1 MRKRWFFV
9 KMYIVT
15 FYKGETVLMCN
26 CNRLGTD
33 EQVEKF
39 HKVLEANKNTPNNV
53 MEVLQKTQNIF
64 GYIPK
69 DSVKMISSEVGVPES
84 EVYGII
90 TFYSQFTLTPKAKY
104 NIDVCL
110 GTACF
115 VLGANDILE
124 KILAKLKVRVG
135 QMTEDGKWIVT
146 SCRCLGCCGLA
157 PAITINGEVYGKLKV
172 EDIDKIIDSFE
183 D

>member
-1 MRKRWFFV
+1 
-9 KMYIVT
+9 
-15 FYKGETVLMCN
+15 MCN
-26 CNRLGTD
+26 CNRIGTD
-33 EQVEKF
+33 EQVKEF
-39 HKVLEANKNTPNNV
+39 NAVLKEHENQRDAV
-53 MEVLQKTQNIF
+53 MVVLQKTQGIF
-64 GYIPK
+64 GYIPEGT
-69 DSVKMISSEVGVPES
+69 VKLIAKAINMPES
-84 EVYGII
+84 EIFGII

-115 VLGANDILE
+115 VLGANEIME
-124 KILAKLKVRVG
+124 KILAKLGVKVG
-135 QMTEDGKWIVT
+135 EMTKDGKWIVT

-172 EDIDKIIDSFE
+172 EDVDGIIDSFA

>member
-1 MRKRWFFV
+1 
-9 KMYIVT
+9 
-15 FYKGETVLMCN
+15 MCS

-33 EQVEKF
+33 EQVNEF
-39 HKVLEANKNTPNNV
+39 NAVLKANVNNSGNV
-53 MEVLQKTQNIF
+53 MEVLQKTQGIF
-64 GYIPK
+64 GYIPEA
-69 DSVKMISSEVGVPES
+69 SVKQIAEALNMAEGDI
-84 EVYGII
+84 YGII

-115 VLGANDILE
+115 VLGAQDVMD
-124 KILAKLKVRVG
+124 KILAKLGVKVG
-135 QMTEDGKWIVT
+135 EMTKDGKWIVT

-157 PAITINGEVYGKLKV
+157 PAITINGEVYGKMKV
-172 EDIDKIIDSFE
+172 EDVDRILDSFE

>member
-1 MRKRWFFV
+1 
-9 KMYIVT
+9 
-15 FYKGETVLMCN
+15 MCN

-33 EQVEKF
+33 EQVKEFNEMLDKY
-39 HKVLEANKNTPNNV
+39 KGNKDNIMV
-53 MEVLQKTQNIF
+53 VLQKTQGIF
-64 GYIPK
+64 GYIPEL
-69 DSVKMISSEVGVPES
+69 SVKQMAESLKIAES
-84 EVYGII
+84 EIFGII

-115 VLGANDILE
+115 VLGANDIME
-124 KILAKLKVRVG
+124 KILAKLNVKVG
-135 QMTEDGKWIVT
+135 ETTKDGKWIVT

-172 EDIDKIIDSFE
+172 EDVDRIIDSFA

>member
-1 MRKRWFFV
+1 
-9 KMYIVT
+9 
-15 FYKGETVLMCN
+15 MCA
-26 CNRLGTD
+26 CNRLGTN
-33 EQVEKF
+33 EQVTELK
-39 HKVLEANKNTPNNV
+39 KLLKQNLSKKENI
-53 MEVLQKTQNIF
+53 MEVLQKTQSIF

-69 DSVKMISSEVGVPES
+69 ESVALISTALKISES
-84 EVYGII
+84 EIFGII

-115 VLGANDILE
+115 VLGAQDVLDR
-124 KILAKLKVRVG
+124 ILAKLGVRVG
-135 QMTEDGKWIVT
+135 EMTKDGKWIVT

-157 PAITINGEVYGKLKV
+157 PAITINGEVYGKLKP
-172 EDIDKIIDSFE
+172 EDVDKLIDSFA

>member
-1 MRKRWFFV
+1 
-9 KMYIVT
+9 
-15 FYKGETVLMCN
+15 MCS

-33 EQVEKF
+33 EQVNEFKSIL
-39 HKVLEANKNTPNNV
+39 KDYEGQKDNIMIA
-53 MEVLQKTQNIF
+53 LQKTQGVF
-64 GYIPK
+64 GYIPEA
-69 DSVKMISSEVGVPES
+69 SVKMISEALNIAES
-84 EVYGII
+84 EIYGII

-115 VLGANDILE
+115 VLGANDIME
-124 KILAKLKVRVG
+124 KILSKLGVKVG
-135 QMTEDGKWIVT
+135 EMTKDGKWIVT

-172 EDIDKIIDSFE
+172 EDVDRIIDSFK

>member
-1 MRKRWFFV
+1 
-9 KMYIVT
+9 
-15 FYKGETVLMCN
+15 MCS

-33 EQVEKF
+33 EQVESF
-39 HKVLEANKNTPNNV
+39 NTLLSAHQNKNDEIMV
-53 MEVLQKTQNIF
+53 VLQKTQDIF

-69 DSVKMISSEVGVPES
+69 ESVKMISDSLKIAES
-84 EVYGII
+84 EIYGII
-90 TFYSQFTLTPKAKY
+90 TFYSQFSLTPKAKY

-115 VLGANDILE
+115 VLGANDVLE
-124 KILAKLKVRVG
+124 KILAKLNVKVG
-135 QMTEDGKWIVT
+135 QMTPDGKWIVT

-172 EDIDKIIDSFE
+172 EDIDKIVDSYA

>member
-1 MRKRWFFV
+1 
-9 KMYIVT
+9 
-15 FYKGETVLMCN
+15 MCN
-26 CNRLGTD
+26 CVRLGTD
-33 EQVEKF
+33 EQVKEF
-39 HKVLEANKNTPNNV
+39 ESVLEEYKGNRTNV
-53 MEVLQKTQNIF
+53 MVVLQKTQGIF
-64 GYIPK
+64 GYIPEA
-69 DSVKMISSEVGVPES
+69 SLKMIAESLNMPES
-84 EVYGII
+84 EIYGII

-115 VLGANDILE
+115 VLGAQSIMD
-124 KILAKLKVRVG
+124 KILAKLNVKVG
-135 QMTEDGKWIVT
+135 ETTKDGKWIVT

-172 EDIDKIIDSFE
+172 EDIDKIIDSFV